1 VNRRSCRAE
10 ALSRLDA
17 NQDGKL
23 SKEELPD
30 PRAKARFDEYLDLD
44 DSGFLEERD
53 WEQFRLRREGM
64 NSLWAHRL
72 GGLGDVTDRNFMWKN
87 SRSLPNVPSPLFY
100 RGVLYTL
107 KEGGILT
114 SFFKN

>member
-1 VNRRSCRAE
+1 
-10 ALSRLDA
+10 
-17 NQDGKL
+17 
-23 SKEELPD
+23 
-30 PRAKARFDEYLDLD
+30 
-44 DSGFLEERD
+44 
-53 WEQFRLRREGM
+53 M